1 VSDGYDWPDI
11 DWRMPRIIPPRAV
24 EVHLPVL
31 DRRPEL
37 ADVAGAAGAFLAVS
51 ARWVA

>member
-1 VSDGYDWPDI
+1 VTDGYDWPDI
-11 DWRMPRIIPPRAV
+11 DWRMPSTARGGMTR
-24 EVHLPVL
+24 VHLPVL

-37 ADVAGAAGAFLAVS
+37 ADVAGAGAFLAVS